1 MSAAAAVCDGQLVYS
16 TPTTVVLAAVFAL
29 LAVVTIAGNTLV
41 VAAFSTDAKLRSFGN
56 YFILNL
62 AVSDLVVG
70 LLIAVYAPHA
80 CQSSVAATS
89 TCVPTTRTTTW
100 LSVIRTRSRTDV
112 IDADSGILG

>member
-1 MSAAAAVCDGQLVYS
+1 VSAAAAVCDGQLVYS

-62 AVSDLVVG
+62 AASDLVVG
-70 LLIAVYAPHA
+70 LLIAVYAP
-80 CQSSVAATS
+80 V
-89 TCVPTTRTTTW
+89 
-100 LSVIRTRSRTDV
+100 
-112 IDADSGILG
+112 LGRNNQHLRANDQNHDLAVSDKDKVKN